1 MKRLAGVDEFF
12 RIYHTYRFSWISISR
27 FFDGYKEIVLVGH
40 QTNRKTVSSAAGR
53 KGLRSITVRLRTETE
68 ESSQLS
74 YRRC

>member
-1 MKRLAGVDEFF
+1 
-12 RIYHTYRFSWISISR
+12 
-27 FFDGYKEIVLVGH
+27 
-40 QTNRKTVSSAAGR
+40 VSSAAGR